1 MVPTPIPSWDQPM
14 ESHQGRVWQIVSH
27 SPLHSLWNL
36 EGVSVIEIIRRTA
49 KSTISDRVFGRA
61 AELGFY
67 FLFAIFP
74 ALVCASAILG
84 MAARSA
90 HQIYTR
96 LLANMALLVPPS
108 AMDQILNIFNQTAA
122 AASSGK
128 ITFGLL
134 VALWS
139 ASVGIS
145 AIQDTL
151 NDVYKIE
158 DSRSYLGA
166 RIGAVA
172 LTLLVG
178 TLLTLC
184 LASIFGGT
192 FTAALLYHHI
202 SGATGHLI
210 AGGVRLAAWA
220 IAAALLVAVFGVI
233 YHWAPD
239 WRQRRWRWFTPG
251 AAIGVL
257 CWLLASVVF
266 RAYLR
271 YFNTYGVTYG
281 SLGAVIIL
289 MMWFY
294 ITGAMLLIGAEINS
308 QIEAAVVEQRM
319 RAQPGP
325 QEAQPPRVA

>member
-1 MVPTPIPSWDQPM
+1 V
-14 ESHQGRVWQIVSH
+14 ESHKNRIWRIVSH
-27 SPLHSLWNL
+27 SPLRSLWNL
-36 EGVSVIEIIRRTA
+36 EGVPLREIVRRTA
-49 KSTISDRVFGRA
+49 KATIADRVFGRA

-67 FLFAIFP
+67 FLFAVFP
-74 ALVCASAILG
+74 ALLCAGAILG
-84 MAARSA
+84 MAALSA

-96 LLANMALLVPPS
+96 LLAYMALLVPPS
-108 AMDQILNIFNQTAA
+108 AMDQVLRIFNQTAA
-122 AASSGK
+122 ASSSGK

-134 VALWS
+134 AALWS

-166 RIGAVA
+166 RLRAIA

-178 TLLTLC
+178 TLITLTLT
-184 LASIFGGT
+184 SMFGGD
-192 FTAALLYHHI
+192 FTAALLYRHI
-202 SGATGHLI
+202 TGATGRLV
-210 AGGVRLAAWA
+210 AESVRLVAWA
-220 IAAALLVAVFGVI
+220 IATALLVVVFGMI
-233 YHWAPD
+233 YYWAPD
-239 WRQRRWRWFTPG
+239 WRKRRWRWFTPG

-257 CWLLASVVF
+257 SWLGASIVF
-266 RAYLR
+266 RVYLH
-271 YFNTYGVTYG
+271 YFNTYPVTYG

-308 QIEAAVVEQRM
+308 QIEAAVVEQRL

-325 QEAQPPRVA
+325 KEVKPPRAA

>member
-1 MVPTPIPSWDQPM
+1 M
-14 ESHQGRVWQIVSH
+14 ESHENRVWRIVSH
-27 SPLHSLWNL
+27 SPLRSLWNL
-36 EGVSVIEIIRRTA
+36 EGVSVIEIVRRTA
-49 KSTISDRVFGRA
+49 RSAIADRVFGRA

-74 ALVCASAILG
+74 ALLSAGAILG

-96 LLANMALLVPPS
+96 LLAYMALLVPPS
-108 AMDQILNIFNQTAA
+108 AMDQVLRIFNQTAA
-122 AASSGK
+122 ASSSSK

-134 VALWS
+134 VSIWS

-166 RIGAVA
+166 RFRAIA
-172 LTLLVG
+172 LTLVVGILV
-178 TLLTLC
+178 TLTLT
-184 LASIFGGT
+184 SMFGGD
-192 FTAALLYHHI
+192 FTAAALYRHI
-202 SGATGHLI
+202 TGATGRLI
-210 AGGVRLAAWA
+210 AESARLVAWA
-220 IAAALLVAVFGVI
+220 IATALLVVAFGVI
-233 YHWAPD
+233 YYWAPD
-239 WRQRRWRWFTPG
+239 WRVRRWRWFTPG

-257 CWLLASVVF
+257 CWLLASIVF
-266 RAYLR
+266 RVYLH
-271 YFNTYGVTYG
+271 YFNTYPVTYG

-308 QIEAAVVEQRM
+308 QIEAAVVERRI
-319 RAQPGP
+319 RARPGP
-325 QEAQPPRVA
+325 RAVQPPQVA

>member
-1 MVPTPIPSWDQPM
+1 VPTPIPSWDQPM
-14 ESHQGRVWQIVSH
+14 ESHKNRIWRIVSH
-27 SPLHSLWNL
+27 SPLHSLWKL
-36 EGVSVIEIIRRTA
+36 EGVSVTEIIRRTA

-96 LLANMALLVPPS
+96 LLANMALLVPAS
-108 AMDQILNIFNQTAA
+108 AMDQVLNIFNQTAA
-122 AASSGK
+122 GSSSGK

-158 DSRSYLGA
+158 DSRSYFGA
-166 RIGAVA
+166 RLRAIA

-178 TLLTLC
+178 ILLTLC

-202 SGATGHLI
+202 SGATGHLV
-210 AGGVRLAAWA
+210 AKGVRLAAWA
-220 IAAALLVAVFGVI
+220 VATALLVVVFGVI
-233 YHWAPD
+233 YYWAPD

-266 RAYLR
+266 RTYLH

-308 QIEAAVVEQRM
+308 QIEAAVVEQRI
-319 RAQPGP
+319 RTARDAH
-325 QEAQPPRVA
+325 EAQPPRAA

>member
-1 MVPTPIPSWDQPM
+1 M
-14 ESHQGRVWQIVSH
+14 ESHEERVWRIVSH
-27 SPLHSLWNL
+27 SPLRSLWNL
-36 EGVSVIEIIRRTA
+36 EGVSVREIVQRTV
-49 KSTISDRVFGRA
+49 KSTVSDRVFGRA

-67 FLFAIFP
+67 FLFALFP
-74 ALVCASAILG
+74 ALLCASAILG

-96 LLANMALLVPPS
+96 LLAYMALLVPPS
-108 AMDQILNIFNQTAA
+108 AMDQVLRIFHQTAA
-122 AASSGK
+122 ASSSGK

-166 RIGAVA
+166 RLRAIA

-178 TLLTLC
+178 VLITLC
-184 LASIFGGT
+184 LASMFGGD
-192 FTAALLYHHI
+192 FTAAALYRHI
-202 SGATGHLI
+202 SGATGRLI
-210 AGGVRLAAWA
+210 AEGVRLVAWA
-220 IAAALLVAVFGVI
+220 VAAALLVVVFGVI
-233 YHWAPD
+233 YYWAPD
-239 WRQRRWRWFTPG
+239 WRKRRWRWFTPG

-257 CWLLASVVF
+257 CWLLASIVF
-266 RAYLR
+266 RVYLH
-271 YFNTYGVTYG
+271 YFNTYPVTYG

-308 QIEAAVVEQRM
+308 EIEATVVEQRM
-319 RAQPGP
+319 RTQPVP
-325 QEAQPPRVA
+325 QEVKPPQAA